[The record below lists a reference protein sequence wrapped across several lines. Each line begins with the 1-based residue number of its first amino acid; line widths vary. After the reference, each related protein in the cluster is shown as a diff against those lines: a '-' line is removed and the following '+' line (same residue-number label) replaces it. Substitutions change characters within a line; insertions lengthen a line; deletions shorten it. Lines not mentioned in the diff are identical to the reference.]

1 MLLYRADSCHSIG
14 KVGVFIIFFIII
26 FIIFRYCA
34 VCHPFSY
41 RDAVRATSV
50 NYRVAKYVIPVVVF
64 AIILNIPKFFETEI
78 FYIPVN
84 KTGLDEPANA
94 NDTVSYILTYDVT
107 ELRKDKDYIRYEYY
121 FTFGIL
127 LL

>member
-1 MLLYRADSCHSIG
+1 MPCWGQSGPPSAPVEI
-14 KVGVFIIFFIII
+14 FIII
-26 FIIFRYCA
+26 IIFRYCA
-34 VCHPFSY
+34 VCHPFYY

-84 KTGLDEPANA
+84 KTGFDESTTA
-94 NDTVSYILTYDVT
+94 NDTVSYILTCDVT
-107 ELRKDKDYIRYEYY
+107 ELRKGKDYIRYEYY
-121 FTFGIL
+121 LEFG
-127 LL
+127 

>member
-1 MLLYRADSCHSIG
+1 MEI
-14 KVGVFIIFFIII
+14 FIII
-26 FIIFRYCA
+26 IIFRYCA
-34 VCHPFSY
+34 VCHPFYY

-50 NYRVAKYVIPVVVF
+50 NYRVANYVIPVVVF

-84 KTGLDEPANA
+84 KTGFDESTTA

-107 ELRKDKDYIRYEYY
+107 ELRKGKDYIRLEYY
-121 FTFGIL
+121 LEFG
-127 LL
+127 

>member
-1 MLLYRADSCHSIG
+1 MLLYRADSGHSIG
-14 KVGVFIIFFIII
+14 KVGGVSIFFIVIFI

-34 VCHPFSY
+34 VCHPFYY

-84 KTGLDEPANA
+84 KTGLDEPTNA

-107 ELRKDKDYIRYEYY
+107 ELRRDPDYIR
-121 FTFGIL
+121 
-127 LL
+127 